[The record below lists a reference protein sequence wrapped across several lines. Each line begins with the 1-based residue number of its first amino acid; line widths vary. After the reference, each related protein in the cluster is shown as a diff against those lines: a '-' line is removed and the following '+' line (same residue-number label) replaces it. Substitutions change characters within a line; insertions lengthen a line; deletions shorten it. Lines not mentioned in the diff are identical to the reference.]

1 MRFFCHKKRWRAA
14 TWLNAITIELTAK
27 VIVFKGIVMQAVR
40 RFKTYTPQFGQRVW
54 VDPSAIVIGD
64 VQMGDDGSV
73 WPAAVIRGDMH
84 RIRIG
89 ARCSIQDGSVLHI
102 THAGPFNPDGF
113 ALTIGDEVTVGHKVI
128 LHGCTLGNRILV
140 GMGSIVMDGAVIE
153 DEVILGAGSVV
164 PPGKRL
170 ESGYLYVG
178 SPAKAVRALRT
189 EEKAFF
195 SYTASNYVRLKDEYL
210 AESISSQG
218 AL

>member
-1 MRFFCHKKRWRAA
+1 MA
-14 TWLNAITIELTAK
+14 
-27 VIVFKGIVMQAVR
+27 AVR
-40 RFKTYTPQFGQRVW
+40 RFKNHTPQFGQRVW
-54 VDPSAIVIGD
+54 IDPSAIIIGD
-64 VQMGDDGSV
+64 VVMGDDCSI
-73 WPAAVIRGDMH
+73 WPATVIRGDMH

-113 ALTIGDEVTVGHKVI
+113 ALTIGNEVTVGHKVI
-128 LHGCTLGNRILV
+128 LHGCTLGNRILI

-164 PPGKRL
+164 PPGKHL

-178 SPAKAVRALRT
+178 SPAKAVRALRP

-195 SYTASNYVRLKDEYL
+195 SYTAGNYVALKDEYL
-210 AESISSQG
+210 AESTPTQSTF
-218 AL
+218 